1 MSKNTITDY
10 AKQQQDQHLKEL
22 IDFLRIPSVST
33 DLEHVADI
41 RKAAQWLEEELKR
54 LGFAVEV
61 IETAKHPVV
70 YAEMLVDEALPTV
83 LVYGHYD
90 VQPVDPIE
98 LWDSDPFEPV
108 VKDGLIIARGSSD
121 DKGQVYAHIKGAE
134 VLLQTGDFKTSGKLP
149 VNLKFLIEGE
159 EEIGSPNLDNFI
171 ASNKA
176 KLAADVVLISDSAM
190 VAAETPTITYGLKGL
205 SYVEVRV
212 KAASHDLHSG
222 AFGGG
227 VPNPINGL
235 AKMIASLHDEQG
247 RVAVPGFYDAVID
260 IQPQEREAF
269 KRVPF
274 DEKAFADELALDA
287 TVVSSIGEENYSLLE
302 RLWARPTLDCNG
314 IAGGFQGEGAKT
326 VIASEAMAKISCRLV
341 PNQDH
346 HEITKLLGDF
356 LKANAPEGLSVEVI
370 DLHGGKPALTPMDSP
385 EVQAAA
391 KALAEVYGKET
402 IFARTGGTIPVVSTF
417 QEALKAGVIL
427 VGLGLEDD
435 RAHSPNEKFD
445 LINYYRGIQSSATIL
460 KALAEI

>member
-1 MSKNTITDY
+1 MSDSISKTIKEY
-10 AKQQQDQHLKEL
+10 ASEYQAQHLKEL
-22 IDFLRIPSVST
+22 LDFLRIPSVST
-33 DLEHVADI
+33 DSEHVKDI
-41 RKAAQWLEEELKR
+41 RIAAQWLETELKQ
-54 LGFAVEV
+54 LTFEVEV
-61 IETAKHPVV
+61 IETAKHPIV
-70 YAEMLVDEALPTV
+70 YAEKIVDDSLATV

-98 LWDSDPFEPV
+98 LWDSDPFDPIV
-108 VKDGLIIARGSSD
+108 RDGLIIARGATD

-134 VLLQTGDFKTSGKLP
+134 VLLNTDGQLP

-159 EEIGSPNLDNFI
+159 EEIGSPNLDSFI
-171 ASNKA
+171 TDNKE
-176 KLAADVVLISDSAM
+176 KLAADVVLISDNAM
-190 VAAETPTITYGLKGL
+190 VAPNTPTITYGLKGL
-205 SYVEVRV
+205 SYIEVHV

-260 IQPQEREAF
+260 VQPEEREAY

-274 DEKAFADELALDA
+274 SETEFAEELSLSA
-287 TVVSSIGEENYSLLE
+287 TPGEANYSLLE

-346 HEITKLLGDF
+346 EEITRMLGDF
-356 LKANAPEGLSVEVI
+356 LKENAPEGLSVEVI
-370 DLHGGKPALTPMDSP
+370 DLHGGKPALTPMDSK

-391 KALAEVYGKET
+391 KALSEVFGQET

-417 QEALKAGVIL
+417 QTELKAGVIL

-445 LINYYRGIQSSATIL
+445 LVNYYRGIESSATVL
-460 KALAEI
+460 KALADIK

>member
-1 MSKNTITDY
+1 MIELNQAITQY
-10 AKQQQDQHLKEL
+10 AANNQEQHLKEL
-22 IDFLRIPSVST
+22 LDFLRIPSVST
-33 DLEHVADI
+33 DPKHVEDI
-41 RKAAQWLEEELKR
+41 RKAAQWLDVELRR
-54 LGFAVEV
+54 LNFSVEI
-61 IETAKHPVV
+61 IETAKHPIV

-90 VQPVDPIE
+90 VQPVDPLE
-98 LWDSDPFEPV
+98 LWDSDPFEPIV
-108 VKDGLIIARGSSD
+108 RDGLIIARGATD
-121 DKGQVYAHIKGAE
+121 DKGQVYAHVKGAE
-134 VLLQTGDFKTSGKLP
+134 VLLNIQDKLP

-159 EEIGSPNLDNFI
+159 EEIGSPNLDSFI
-171 ASNKA
+171 AANKE
-176 KLAADVVLISDSAM
+176 KLAADVVLISDNAM
-190 VAAETPTITYGLKGL
+190 VAPNTPTITYGLKGL
-205 SYVEVRV
+205 SYVEVHV

-235 AKMIASLHDEQG
+235 AKMIASLHDEHG

-260 IQPQEREAF
+260 IQAEEREAF

-274 DEKAFADELALDA
+274 SETEFAEELALSA
-287 TVVSSIGEENYSLLE
+287 TPGEANYSLLE

-346 HEITKLLGDF
+346 ETITKMLGDF
-356 LKANAPEGLSVEVI
+356 LKKHAPEGLTVEVI
-370 DLHGGKPALTPMDSP
+370 DLHGGKPALTPMDSK

-391 KALAEVYGKET
+391 RALSEVYGQET

-417 QEALKAGVIL
+417 QTELNAGVIL

-445 LINYYRGIQSSATIL
+445 LVNYYRGIESSAAVL
-460 KALAEI
+460 NALASIK